1 VVLKV
6 GENVEI
12 VGLKDTKSVY
22 VLVLKCSKKTL
33 DETVAGD
40 NVGVYY
46 VLKRKILNVVWY

>member
-12 VGLKDTKSVY
+12 VGLKDKISVCTG
-22 VLVLKCSKKTL
+22 LEMFKKTL

-46 VLKRKILNVVWY
+46 VVLKRKILNVVWY

>member
-1 VVLKV
+1 MF
-6 GENVEI
+6 
-12 VGLKDTKSVY
+12 
-22 VLVLKCSKKTL
+22 KKTL